1 MPTPLK
7 KVTERDLQSFSILAV
22 NILIFHGYL
31 DDELGKLNEIRKVL
45 RFPYFQIKSRG
56 EDLFQN
62 NFWKYSEAAI
72 ISDW

>member
-7 KVTERDLQSFSILAV
+7 KVTERDLQSFLILAV